1 MKVMPLPLQ
10 KTATVAE
17 RRWRSAA
24 IIGLLVFLALVVY
37 AAVGLGHSNT
47 QAGFVQVL
55 VATTDIRPGTTITA
69 GELGVTQISAADS
82 SVLATL
88 IRAGDR
94 DRLVG
99 QTAVVGVARGHI
111 IPDNVVAPQV
121 TAGLW
126 EANLPIRRMPS
137 DLHAGDHVALIVT
150 GAGKAGQEV
159 QFVVMQDVTVIT
171 IGSGFVD
178 LWLPPKVV
186 PQMEWYS
193 DHGGIVLVRMQPGA
207 VQQDIQ
213 PGGAGG

>member
-1 MKVMPLPLQ
+1 MRVMPLPLRQ
-10 KTATVAE
+10 TTSVAE

-24 IIGLLVFLALVVY
+24 LIGLLVFLALVVY
-37 AAVGLGHSNT
+37 AAVGVGHSNT

-55 VATTDIRPGTTITA
+55 VATTEIRPGTAITA
-69 GELGVTQISAADS
+69 GELGATQIRAADS

-88 IRAGDR
+88 IQASDR

-99 QTAVVGVARGHI
+99 QTAVVGVARGHL

-121 TAGLW
+121 TAELW

-150 GAGKAGQEV
+150 GTGKAGQEV

-171 IGSGFVD
+171 IGSGSVD

-193 DHGGIVLVRMQPGA
+193 DHGGIVLVKMQPGA

-213 PGGAGG
+213 PSGAGG